1 MARPNLI
8 DFVDSGSGHLF
19 YLFESLCV
27 TGGAECVDI
36 TCPHNVEPV
45 VIRDAGRLEHLLHFF
60 TGVGLPIHLIPINSF
75 IHWAITVVSYQNES
89 FSSK

>member
-8 DFVDSGSGHLF
+8 DFVDSGSGQLF
-19 YLFESLCV
+19 DLFESLCV

-45 VIRDAGRLEHLLHFF
+45 VIRDACCLEHLLHVF
-60 TGVGLPIHLIPINSF
+60 TGAGLPIHLIPIHSF
-75 IHWAITVVSYQNES
+75 THWAITV
-89 FSSK
+89 F

>member
-8 DFVDSGSGHLF
+8 DFVDSGSGQLF
-19 YLFESLCV
+19 DLFESLSV

-45 VIRDAGRLEHLLHFF
+45 VIRDAGRLEHLLHVF
-60 TGVGLPIHLIPINSF
+60 TGAGLPIHLIPMHSF
-75 IHWAITVVSYQNES
+75 IQLGNYGLLNLSAKDI
-89 FSSK
+89 